1 MLCYNVYENKFFNTS
16 NEEYKHCLDIC
27 ECTKGVDNSIVIESW
42 YIPDK
47 QETVLFK
54 RSDNTLF
61 ESKHNLDKIRTFY
74 FDLQFKEDVTKV
86 IKGIVIPPKLYSMF
100 VSTCEHRK

>member
-54 RSDNTLF
+54 RSDNTF